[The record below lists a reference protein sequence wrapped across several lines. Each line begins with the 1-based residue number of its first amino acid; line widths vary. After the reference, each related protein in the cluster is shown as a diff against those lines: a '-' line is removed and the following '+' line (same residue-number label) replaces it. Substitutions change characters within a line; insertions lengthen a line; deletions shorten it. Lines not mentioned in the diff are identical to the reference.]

1 MTPDLPALVS
11 RLSLE
16 QKVTLLTGASTW
28 TLAAEPAVGLSSI
41 MVSDGPT
48 GVRGPA
54 LDDRDPSASLPSA
67 TSIAASWDLD
77 RVRKLGKLIAAEAR
91 AKGVGVVLGPTINL
105 HRSPRGGRH
114 FEAYSEDPWLT
125 GEIAAAYIESLQ
137 AEGVAA
143 TPKHYIANDS
153 ETDRESVDVIV
164 DERTLRE
171 LYLAPFER
179 AVQAGA
185 WMVMSSYN
193 KVNGAYAASND
204 LLRTPL
210 KSEWG
215 FDGVVVS
222 DWHGVKDTVPSANA
236 AQDLVMPGPD
246 GPWGAALV
254 AAVQAGEVPE
264 SAVDEKVE
272 RLLRLAARIGAL
284 EGAPAAK
291 HVPAWT
297 APEIAELLREAA
309 ADGMVLVRNDGVLP
323 LHGAPKVA
331 VIGQHALHGRGQ
343 GGGSAMVFPAVEH
356 SPWDGIAAAFPGAV
370 SAPGLPPV
378 SELRPFPRGAL
389 TAPDGAAGTRVH
401 YIDESGA
408 EFGAETFPSGR
419 FGWLFAPELAR
430 SKRLEFR
437 TVYTAEQSGPQRIG
451 FAGLGQVT
459 LRVDGVTVVDEEI
472 APASAELVSGVL
484 HPPVRSAEVDL
495 EAGQQVRIELDLV
508 PFLPGGFPFA
518 MILLGTESVF
528 GDPEVELQRAI
539 DAARDA
545 DVAIVVVGTSESI
558 ESEGFDRP
566 SLALPE
572 GQDDLV
578 RRIAAVNDRTIVVVN
593 SGAPVLMPWA
603 DDVAAVLLS
612 WFPGQEFGTALA
624 DVLSGAVEPG
634 GRMTTTWARHQ
645 EDVPVWNT
653 TPQDGKL
660 AYDEG
665 LNIGYRAWAARH
677 DGPAPVAAFGAGLG
691 YTQWRIA
698 DEKAAPS
705 DDGGARISAT
715 VTNVGGR
722 SGKQVVQ
729 AFVSR
734 ADDSAVERP
743 ALWLAG
749 FATVRA
755 EAGAATPIAIEI
767 PRRAFQHWSVQ
778 EHAWIAE
785 PGRYAVRIGAGIDAL
800 GDEHIITID

>member
-11 RLSLE
+11 RLSLA

-28 TLAAEPAVGLSSI
+28 TLASEPAVGLASI

-54 LDDRDPSASLPSA
+54 MDDRDPSASLPSA
-67 TSIAASWDLD
+67 TSIAAAWDLD
-77 RVRKLGKLIAAEAR
+77 RVRRLGKLIAAEAR

-153 ETDRESVDVIV
+153 ETERESVDVIV

-193 KVNGAYAASND
+193 KVNGAHAASND

-210 KSEWG
+210 KDEWG

-222 DWHGVKDTVPSANA
+222 DWNGVKDTVQSANA

-246 GPWGAALV
+246 GPWGAALI

-264 SAVDEKVE
+264 SALDEKVE

-291 HVPAWT
+291 DVPAWT
-297 APEIAELLREAA
+297 APAIAELLREAA
-309 ADGMVLVRNDGVLP
+309 ADGMVLIRNDGVLP
-323 LHGAPKVA
+323 LEGAPKVA
-331 VIGQHALHGRGQ
+331 VIGQHAQHGRGQ

-356 SPWDGIAAAFPGAV
+356 SPWDGIAEAFPGAV
-370 SAPGLPPV
+370 AAPGLPPV
-378 SELRPFPRGAL
+378 AELRPFSRGAL
-389 TAPDGAAGTRVH
+389 TTPDGEAGTQVH
-401 YIDESGA
+401 YIGESGE

-430 SKRLEFR
+430 SQRLEFR

-451 FAGLGQVT
+451 FAGLGRAT
-459 LRVDGVTVVDEEI
+459 LRIDGETVVDEEI
-472 APASAELVSGVL
+472 APLADDLVSGVL

-528 GDPEVELQRAI
+528 GDPAAELQRAV

-545 DVAIVVVGTSESI
+545 DVAIVVVGTSDSI

-566 SLALPE
+566 TLALPE

-593 SGAPVLMPWA
+593 SGAPVLMPWI
-603 DDVAAVLLS
+603 DEVAAVLLS

-624 DVLSGAVEPG
+624 DVLRGAVEPG
-634 GRMTTTWARHQ
+634 GRMTTTWARAQ

-653 TPQDGKL
+653 TPQDGRL

-665 LNIGYRAWAARH
+665 LHIGYRAWAARP
-677 DGPAPVAAFGAGLG
+677 DGPVPVAPFGSGLG
-691 YTQWRIA
+691 YTRWRIA
-698 DEKAAPS
+698 DEKAIIS
-705 DDGGARISAT
+705 DEGARISAT

-722 SGKQVVQ
+722 NGKQVVQ

-734 ADDSAVERP
+734 VDDSAIDRP

-755 EAGAATPIAIEI
+755 AAGVATPIAIEI
-767 PRRAFQHWSVQ
+767 PQRAFQHWSVE

-785 PGRYAVRIGAGIDAL
+785 PGRYAVRIGAGVDAL